1 MNEHKICINEACST
15 AQVLYD
21 RKKKVM
27 VLQEA
32 QLVPQPLES
41 QEVQD
46 LPETGWLRIIFLV

>member
-1 MNEHKICINEACST
+1 MST
-15 AQVLYD
+15 KYVLMKRAVLHSYCMTE
-21 RKKKVM
+21 KKKVM

>member
-1 MNEHKICINEACST
+1 MTE
-15 AQVLYD
+15 
-21 RKKKVM
+21 KKKVM

>member
-1 MNEHKICINEACST
+1 MKRA
-15 AQVLYD
+15 VLHRYCMTE
-21 RKKKVM
+21 KKKVM